1 MVARLGGG
9 AYLAVHAAA
18 SLPGSVAVTVRRRYE
33 RVALLSGA
41 AVGHSLAEGAEV
53 LSEVQGWKRRSV

>member
-18 SLPGSVAVTVRRRYE
+18 SLPGTVAVPFIEGMSVW
-33 RVALLSGA
+33 LGS
-41 AVGHSLAEGAEV
+41 VGWL
-53 LSEVQGWKRRSV
+53 